1 MIWNKRGRILIPSGT
16 GNWYHGGFSGSHA
29 VLGNSGN
36 VQIYLTGR
44 DAENRSRIGVCNF
57 DIKTEKA
64 ISISENPILDLGERG
79 TFDYNG
85 TGYPFYVNTGNSE
98 RLYYT
103 GWTRGVHVDFINDL
117 GLAEK
122 NTDQPKFSRIS
133 RASILPRNDDEPF
146 GTGSVCVLHDSGI
159 WKMWYTC
166 FDRWDE
172 TSAGLK
178 HYYHIRYAE
187 SDNGID
193 WKRDMT
199 ICIDADTSQN
209 EYVVAK
215 PFVLKHNGNYL
226 MWYSY
231 RGNAYKV
238 GFAVSKDG
246 KTWKRHDDSRLCI
259 QSSAEGWDS
268 EMVCYSSVLFLQ
280 DKALMFYNGNG
291 YGKTGLGWAEMSLSE
306 FNQELKALGYGA
318 DA

>member
-1 MIWNKRGRILIPSGT
+1 MSWYKRGRILIPSGT

-29 VLGNSGN
+29 VLSNSGN
-36 VQIYLTGR
+36 IQIYLTGR
-44 DAENRSRIGVCNF
+44 DAENRSRIGVCKF
-57 DIKTEKA
+57 DVNTEK
-64 ISISENPILDLGERG
+64 ITSLSETPILDLGERG

-85 TGYPFYVNTGNSE
+85 TGYPFYVNTGNGD

-122 NTDQPKFSRIS
+122 NTDQSKFSRIS
-133 RASILPRNDDEPF
+133 RASILPRNHDEPF
-146 GTGSVCVLHDSGI
+146 GTGSVCVLQDYGI

-166 FDRWDE
+166 FDRWVE

-187 SDNGID
+187 SENGAD
-193 WKRDMT
+193 WKRDNT
-199 ICIDADTSQN
+199 ICIDVNISQN

-215 PFVLKHNGNYL
+215 PFVTKHNGNYL

-246 KTWKRHDDSRLCI
+246 KTWIRHDNSRLCI
-259 QSSAEGWDS
+259 HASAEGWDS

-280 DKALMFYNGNG
+280 DKVLMFYNGNG

-318 DA
+318 EE